1 MRLKWILSLLTLGV
15 LCTQTQALGNTPNNA
30 LGQKSTSSSDVINQN
45 QNSVTNNDTI
55 QSSTGVVQQSATY
68 NVGQASTYDFRGIS
82 GTRIY
87 CPKPSL
93 LVSGGSNFGAHGSS
107 SNQVSAA
114 FVLPLGGKLNKN
126 CTKVSNQIVKEQ
138 EDYIL
143 FQSFN
148 HQYEMA
154 SRCTALLKSGATI
167 NEVVFPELAQM
178 CSGVSVVS
186 HLDEDETSSPS
197 ELNSKLTIPVPTL
210 AKGSTN

>member
-1 MRLKWILSLLTLGV
+1 MKLKWMVSLLTLGALLPHNV
-15 LCTQTQALGNTPNNA
+15 ALGNA
-30 LGQKSTSSSDVINQN
+30 SAKDLGSTSTSRSNVVNQN

-93 LVSGGSNFGAHGSS
+93 LFSGGSNFGGRGSAS
-107 SNQVSAA
+107 SQVSAA

-154 SRCTALLKSGATI
+154 SRCAALLKSGATI
-167 NEVVFPELAQM
+167 NEAVFPELAQM
-178 CSGVSVVS
+178 CAGVSIAS
-186 HLDEDETSSPS
+186 GLGGG
-197 ELNSKLTIPVPTL
+197 ELPAPPESNATVTIPAP
-210 AKGSTN
+210 ASSY

>member
-1 MRLKWILSLLTLGV
+1 MILKWMVPLVTLGALLPQYV
-15 LCTQTQALGNTPNNA
+15 ALGNTPTNN
-30 LGQKSTSSSDVINQN
+30 LGRTSTSSSDLVNQN
-45 QNSVTNNDTI
+45 QNSVTNNDTT

-93 LVSGGSNFGAHGSS
+93 IVSGGSNFGVNGSG

-114 FVLPLGGKLNKN
+114 FVMPLGGKLNKN
-126 CTKVSNQIVKEQ
+126 CTKISNQIVKEQ

-154 SRCTALLKSGATI
+154 SRCTALFKSGAAI
-167 NEVVFPELAQM
+167 NEEVFPELATM
-178 CSGVSVVS
+178 CSGVSVAS
-186 HLDEDETSSPS
+186 GLGGDELSSTPEPNATAS
-197 ELNSKLTIPVPTL
+197 IPASLSPTY
-210 AKGSTN
+210 